1 MTRPFLQT
9 CSSIEKRET
18 WLKAIKTNHQIFNF
32 RKVILDNFLLIG
44 IEVVEACP
52 VALLEE
58 FKVDELLELE
68 FVACTSEF
76 IPEPDEFFKVFSV
89 TTPCS
94 SMACRSLSD

>member
-1 MTRPFLQT
+1 
-9 CSSIEKRET
+9 
-18 WLKAIKTNHQIFNF
+18 
-32 RKVILDNFLLIG
+32 VILDNFLLIG

-58 FKVDELLELE
+58 FKVFELLELE

-76 IPEPDEFFKVFSV
+76 IPEPEEFFKVFTESLLS
-89 TTPCS
+89 CS